1 MPACILVIEDEEF
14 SRELV
19 RYLLDQQGYA
29 VLEAA
34 DGGAGVQMALA
45 RHPDLVLCDLQ
56 MPVLNGYEV
65 VQRLRSNPLW
75 HVVPVVAVT
84 AFSMPGDR
92 DIALAAGFD
101 GYLTKPITP
110 EIFVAQIAA
119 FLPPGL
125 RATSSPGT

>member
-1 MPACILVIEDEEF
+1 MSARILVIEDDEF

-19 RYLLDQQGYA
+19 RYLLDRHGYT

-34 DGGAGVQMALA
+34 DGGAGLDLALNA
-45 RHPDLVLCDLQ
+45 HPDLVLCDLQ

-75 HVVPVVAVT
+75 QVVPVIAVT

-101 GYLTKPITP
+101 NYLTKPITP
-110 EIFVAQIAA
+110 EIFVQQIAA
-119 FLPPGL
+119 FLPLGL
-125 RATSSPGT
+125 RANAPPGA

>member
-1 MPACILVIEDEEF
+1 MPARILVIEDDEF

-19 RYLLDQQGYA
+19 RYLLDRQGYT

-34 DGGAGVQMALA
+34 DGGAGVQMALIE
-45 RHPDLVLCDLQ
+45 HPDLVLCDLQ

-65 VQRLRSNPLW
+65 VQRLRGNPLW
-75 HVVPVVAVT
+75 RAVPVVAVT

-92 DIALAAGFD
+92 DIALATGFD
-101 GYLTKPITP
+101 HYLTKPITP
-110 EIFVAQIAA
+110 EIFVEQIAA

-125 RATSSPGT
+125 RASSPPGA

>member
-1 MPACILVIEDEEF
+1 MPTRILVIEDDEF

-19 RYLLDQQGYA
+19 RYLLDRQGYA

-34 DGGAGVQMALA
+34 DGGAGVDLALSA
-45 RHPDLVLCDLQ
+45 HPDLVLCDLQ

-75 HVVPVVAVT
+75 QVVPVIAVT

-92 DIALAAGFD
+92 AIALAAGFD
-101 GYLTKPITP
+101 DYLTKPITP
-110 EIFVAQIAA
+110 EVFVEQIAT

-125 RATSSPGT
+125 RLPGPPGA

>member
-1 MPACILVIEDEEF
+1 MPTRILVIEDDEF

-19 RYLLDQQGYA
+19 RYLLDRHGYT

-34 DGGAGVQMALA
+34 DGGAGVQIAL
-45 RHPDLVLCDLQ
+45 REQPDLVLCDLQ

-75 HVVPVVAVT
+75 RVVPVVAVT

-92 DIALAAGFD
+92 DLALAAGFD
-101 GYLTKPITP
+101 NYLTKPITP
-110 EIFVAQIAA
+110 EIFVEQIAA

-125 RATSSPGT
+125 RLPGPPGA

>member
-1 MPACILVIEDEEF
+1 MPTRILVIEDDEF

-19 RYLLDQQGYA
+19 RYLLDRQGYT

-34 DGGAGVQMALA
+34 DGGAGVQIAL
-45 RHPDLVLCDLQ
+45 REQPDLVLCDLQ

-75 HVVPVVAVT
+75 QVVPVIAVT

-101 GYLTKPITP
+101 NYLTKPITP
-110 EIFVAQIAA
+110 EIFVEQIAA

-125 RATSSPGT
+125 RLPSPPGA